1 LISRWGSLQ
10 HSPHPVTVFKA
21 TISKGR
27 ERRGKGKER
36 GEKGKG
42 GRKQG

>member
-1 LISRWGSLQ
+1 VGELTAL
-10 HSPHPVTVFKA
+10 PHPVTVFKA
-21 TISKGR
+21 TTSKGR

-42 GRKQG
+42 GREQG